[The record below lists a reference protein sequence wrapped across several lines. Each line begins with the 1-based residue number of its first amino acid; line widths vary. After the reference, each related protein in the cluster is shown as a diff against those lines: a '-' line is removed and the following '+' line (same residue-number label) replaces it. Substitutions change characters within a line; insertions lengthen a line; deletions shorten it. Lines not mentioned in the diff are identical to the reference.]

1 MKNLRGVIRRVL
13 NETKLR
19 TYMKDWDDNI
29 LHMPTKIKMDK
40 KEDGVWIPVEVSTRD
55 FAELRNDPDY
65 RPRNNNVSDAF
76 RDFKESEPFLRD
88 VKIALKNRSYAPS
101 FDDFKETLIYADPFA
116 INTARGHKPNDL
128 KMGVKL
134 LIERTFTQEERKI
147 MVSNIQKSYFYE
159 KKYDLKFLNSLFNEL
174 DDKIID
180 FYLNDKVSYY
190 TVSSEDFANSF
201 KSEINNTAL
210 NPKLGKNIAI
220 KDFIKKILNDIYRSN
235 NPDLNKISFGYSE
248 DDKELVNA
256 IIDYIKKELLFIYPN
271 IHFVIYDNSNNK
283 TNKIIINNY

>member
-1 MKNLRGVIRRVL
+1 MNWLPG
-13 NETKLR
+13 KLR
-19 TYMKDWDDNI
+19 MYMNDWDDN
-29 LHMPTKIKMDK
+29 LLFMPTKIRMEKKVDK
-40 KEDGVWIPVEVSTRD
+40 KWVEVWVSTLEFSEVR
-55 FAELRNDPDY
+55 LNSDY
-65 RPRNNNVSDAF
+65 RPYKNKIELAF
-76 RDFKESEPFLRD
+76 KNFRETEPFINDLNYCIENKLFGPSFLKFKES
-88 VKIALKNRSYAPS
+88 
-101 FDDFKETLIYADPFA
+101 LIYANPVA

-134 LIERTFTQEERKI
+134 LIERTFTQQERKI

-159 KKYDLKFLNSLFNEL
+159 KKYDLKFLNSLFNDL

-210 NPKLGKNIAI
+210 NPKLGKKIAI

-235 NPDLNKISFGYSE
+235 KPDLNKISFGYSE

>member
-1 MKNLRGVIRRVL
+1 MNWLPG
-13 NETKLR
+13 KLR
-19 TYMKDWDDNI
+19 MYMNDWDDN
-29 LHMPTKIKMDK
+29 LLFMPTKIRMEKKVDK
-40 KEDGVWIPVEVSTRD
+40 KWVEVWVSTLEFSEVR
-55 FAELRNDPDY
+55 LNSDY
-65 RPRNNNVSDAF
+65 RPYKNKIELAF
-76 RDFKESEPFLRD
+76 KNFRETEPFIKDLNYCIENKLFGPSFLKFKES
-88 VKIALKNRSYAPS
+88 
-101 FDDFKETLIYADPFA
+101 LIYANPVA

-134 LIERTFTQEERKI
+134 LIERTFTQQERKI

-159 KKYDLKFLNSLFNEL
+159 KKYDLKFLNSLFNDL

-210 NPKLGKNIAI
+210 NPKLGKKIAI

>member
-1 MKNLRGVIRRVL
+1 
-13 NETKLR
+13 
-19 TYMKDWDDNI
+19 
-29 LHMPTKIKMDK
+29 
-40 KEDGVWIPVEVSTRD
+40 
-55 FAELRNDPDY
+55 
-65 RPRNNNVSDAF
+65 
-76 RDFKESEPFLRD
+76 
-88 VKIALKNRSYAPS
+88 
-101 FDDFKETLIYADPFA
+101 
-116 INTARGHKPNDL
+116 
-128 KMGVKL
+128 
-134 LIERTFTQEERKI
+134 
-147 MVSNIQKSYFYE
+147 
-159 KKYDLKFLNSLFNEL
+159 LFNDL

-210 NPKLGKNIAI
+210 NPKLGKKIAI

-248 DDKELVNA
+248 DDKELVND